1 VARSAHPLGLRC
13 LFVCLQVM
21 CFFLLWLSFTA
32 NVEENAYEFGVLR
45 AIGLNVR
52 YRHSR
57 DALTAALSHG
67 GRIRNSLDPCSIEL
81 FSVRVFALSYSPSK
95 W

>member
-1 VARSAHPLGLRC
+1 
-13 LFVCLQVM
+13 M

-32 NVEENAYEFGVLR
+32 NVEENAFEFGVLR

-52 YRHSR
+52 VHQEHTNQGPRPQAGA
-57 DALTAALSHG
+57 DQIAALKHAQ
-67 GRIRNSLDPCSIEL
+67 LEL
-81 FSVRVFALSYSPSK
+81 CVRVCACLLVLSSLWK